1 MKKSLGRRL
10 NLFLLPL
17 LVAVVVR
24 LWYATCKVRLHNT
37 KWCEE
42 AEQSG
47 SPVVR
52 TCWHYCVLGIF
63 AVYRR
68 NPLVIMVSGSKDGE
82 YLARLMEKLNF
93 SVVRGSSNRNGA
105 QAAKQLIRE
114 LRNGKNCGLVADGS
128 QGPAKVA
135 QSGPLLI
142 AGRTGGVVLPMAY
155 SANRYFTFNTWDRL
169 ILPKPFSTIDVYYGQ
184 PLTVPAEVKANDLEE
199 YRDDL
204 EKRLNTLYDSVWAL
218 QGKTSH

>member
-1 MKKSLGRRL
+1 MKTNLGRRL
-10 NLFLLPL
+10 SLFFLPL
-17 LVAVVVR
+17 LVAGVVR
-24 LWYATCKVRLHNT
+24 LWYSTCNVRLHNT

-47 SPVVR
+47 QPVVR

-68 NPLVIMVSGSKDGE
+68 NPLVIMVSASKDGE
-82 YLARLMEKLNF
+82 YLARLLEKLNF
-93 SVVRGSSNRNGA
+93 SVVRGSSNKRGA
-105 QAAKQLIRE
+105 QAAKKLIRE

-135 QSGPLLI
+135 QSGPLMI
-142 AGRTGGVVLPMAY
+142 AGKTGGIVLPMVY
-155 SANRYFTFNTWDRL
+155 SASRYITFNTWDRL
-169 ILPKPFSTIDVYYGQ
+169 ILPKPFSTIDVYYGK
-184 PLTVPAEVKANDLEE
+184 PMTVPAGVKANNLEG

-204 EKRLNTLYDSVWAL
+204 ENRLNELYDEVWLL

>member
-1 MKKSLGRRL
+1 MKNNLGRRL
-10 NLFLLPL
+10 SLFFLPL

-24 LWYATCKVRLHNT
+24 LWYSTCKVRLHNT
-37 KWCEE
+37 KWCEK

-47 SPVVR
+47 QPVVR

-68 NPLVIMVSGSKDGE
+68 NPLVIMVSASKDGE
-82 YLARLMEKLNF
+82 YLARLLEKLNF
-93 SVVRGSSNRNGA
+93 SVVRGSSNKRGA
-105 QAAKQLIRE
+105 QAAKKLIRE
-114 LRNGKNCGLVADGS
+114 LRDGKNCGLVADGS

-135 QSGPLLI
+135 QSGPLMI
-142 AGRTGGVVLPMAY
+142 AGKTGGVILPMVY
-155 SANRYFTFNTWDRL
+155 SASRYFTFNTWDRL
-169 ILPKPFSTIDVYYGQ
+169 ILPKPFSTIDVYYGE
-184 PLTVPAEVKANDLEE
+184 PMNVPAGVKVNNLEG

-204 EKRLNTLYDSVWAL
+204 ENRLNDLYDEVWSL